1 MPSVHDTPPTPEGRH
16 PEYPHLVYVDIED
29 HYGSYLIEPRAPEY
43 HSLLW
48 SEDDLDSAA
57 DPKLIDD
64 MEGYISEDYFLHQT
78 EEKEHEHY
86 VP

>member
-16 PEYPHLVYVDIED
+16 PEYPHLVYVDIEG
-29 HYGSYLIEPRAPEY
+29 HYGSYLVHPRAPEY

-48 SEDDLDSAA
+48 SEDDMT

-64 MEGYISEDYFLHQT
+64 MEGYISEDYFLHQI
-78 EEKEHEHY
+78 EEKAHKHS